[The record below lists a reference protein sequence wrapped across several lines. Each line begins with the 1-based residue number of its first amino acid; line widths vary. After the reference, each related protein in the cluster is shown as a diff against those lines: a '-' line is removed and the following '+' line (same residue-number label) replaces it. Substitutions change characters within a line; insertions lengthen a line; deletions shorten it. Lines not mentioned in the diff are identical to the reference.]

1 MLTCIPV
8 SVVHLCEP
16 RDSYGISRQHCCNR
30 LEPRFNV
37 FLLLNCFR
45 NLIFHIT
52 FVTFLGQVANDDSI
66 FLLGLSLAYGKMNN
80 KASSISHHSPT
91 QKQCLMESAFLHSWV
106 KHFLVKFVGNISNL
120 KCTEINISTST

>member
-80 KASSISHHSPT
+80 ILRFPLYLITHPPRNNASWRVHS
-91 QKQCLMESAFLHSWV
+91 CICGSNIFLSSLWET
-106 KHFLVKFVGNISNL
+106 FPI
-120 KCTEINISTST
+120 